1 MKFLSGFKAFISRG
15 NILDLAIG
23 VIMGGAFGKI
33 VSSMINDII
42 FPLIAALAGEADFK
56 DLVWNIRQI
65 GVNAD
70 NQPIYAS
77 MRYGNFIQVTFEF
90 VIIALFI
97 YVFIVQLVKGQA
109 RKERKLLEEKQRQE
123 ELEKANPKPVV
134 VPEDIQ
140 LLQEIRDLL
149 KKEST
154 K

>member
-42 FPLIAALAGEADFK
+42 FPLIAALAGESDFK

-65 GVNAD
+65 GINAD

-90 VIIALFI
+90 LIIALFI

>member
-1 MKFLSGFKAFISRG
+1 MKLLSGFKAFISRG

-90 VIIALFI
+90 LIIALFI

>member
-1 MKFLSGFKAFISRG
+1 MKLLSGFKAFISRG

-56 DLVWNIRQI
+56 DLVWNIRKI

-90 VIIALFI
+90 LIIALFI

>member
-90 VIIALFI
+90 LIIALFI

-109 RKERKLLEEKQRQE
+109 RKERKLLEEKQHQE

>member
-42 FPLIAALAGEADFK
+42 FPLIAALAGESDFK

>member
-42 FPLIAALAGEADFK
+42 FPLIAALAGESDFK

-90 VIIALFI
+90 LIIALFI

-123 ELEKANPKPVV
+123 ELEKAIPKPVV

>member
-90 VIIALFI
+90 LIIALFI

>member
-56 DLVWNIRQI
+56 DLVWNIRKI
-65 GVNAD
+65 GDNAD

-90 VIIALFI
+90 LIIALFI

-134 VPEDIQ
+134 VPEDIL

>member
-90 VIIALFI
+90 LIIALFI

-154 K
+154 R

>member
-15 NILDLAIG
+15 SILDLAIG

-90 VIIALFI
+90 LIIALFI

>member
-42 FPLIAALAGEADFK
+42 FPLIAALAGESDFK

-90 VIIALFI
+90 LIIALFI